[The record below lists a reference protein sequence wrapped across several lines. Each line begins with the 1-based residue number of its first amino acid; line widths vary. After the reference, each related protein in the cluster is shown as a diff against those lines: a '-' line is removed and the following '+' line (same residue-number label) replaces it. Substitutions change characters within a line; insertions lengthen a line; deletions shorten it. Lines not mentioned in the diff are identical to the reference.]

1 MEPDRPLRFTTNA
14 FPKEQRHDA
23 WRFALKRFSL
33 VLGAADE
40 GNLYGELI
48 HFRSAAGIDFVRVTA
63 TAQSLEVDFRDQPDC
78 FWMAVLLGGSARAE
92 DAGGAQELGDGDAVC
107 ARGTKGAAASDGRA
121 PPAADVHARQPA
133 EPAFED
139 TLPEDLRRISADSG
153 VARVLGGMLRSLA
166 DTIGEITQDQARPLE
181 LALPEFLLASLL
193 DNAPP
198 KAMGG
203 AAGLRAAL
211 LERIF
216 QTIEMRLSD
225 PNLNYQQVASEHGIS
240 PRYLQ
245 KLFESIDDSFGHYV
259 KVRRLERCR
268 LDLRSPLH
276 VQKSISDILF
286 QWGFNDSA
294 SFSRAFREQYGV
306 SPREYRKAP
315 AGEEPARPTL
325 RRGRPAGHE
334 AAPNPPR
341 PPMMARKRKACPPR
355 PTIPCAT
362 TICPSARAPST
373 GAISARPCAPR

>member
-1 MEPDRPLRFTTNA
+1 MPASLLN
-14 FPKEQRHDA
+14 QR
-23 WRFALKRFSL
+23 LK
-33 VLGAADE
+33 
-40 GNLYGELI
+40 
-48 HFRSAAGIDFVRVTA
+48 T
-63 TAQSLEVDFRDQPDC
+63 P
-78 FWMAVLLGGSARAE
+78 
-92 DAGGAQELGDGDAVC
+92 
-107 ARGTKGAAASDGRA
+107 
-121 PPAADVHARQPA
+121 
-133 EPAFED
+133 
-139 TLPEDLRRISADSG
+139 LPEDLRRISADSG

-245 KLFESIDDSFGHYV
+245 KLFRSIDDSFGHYV

-306 SPREYRKAP
+306 SPANI
-315 AGEEPARPTL
+315 ARP
-325 RRGRPAGHE
+325 RRARSRPAPPC
-334 AAPNPPR
+334 AAAARPGMRQPPNPPR
-341 PPMMARKRKACPPR
+341 PPMMARKRKACPLRARQSRAP
-355 PTIPCAT
+355 P
-362 TICPSARAPST
+362 PSARQPAHHPL
-373 GAISARPCAPR
+373 GLFQPGPAPRADHQLGRFRDGGNADPPCQ